1 MVATR
6 KFHLKSF
13 LYAQNKDKKWQLI
26 SVSPRRPNTLKS
38 PEHYILRSCLQL
50 ILDTHLSI
58 QIVWKI
64 NIYNVNHSKYY
75 HSSILIC
82 YKPYRNLF

>member
-13 LYAQNKDKKWQLI
+13 LCAQNKDKKWQLI

-64 NIYNVNHSKYY
+64 NIYNVNHSKHY